1 MPNEMGMFILGG
13 SDADDNFSK
22 RCTIFKRYHSFD
34 DRSPMLCKRAF
45 FPSIFHI
52 QTAQVFVFGGNGGD
66 KDLSACESF
75 NVVEN

>member
-13 SDADDNFSK
+13 TDADDNFSK
-22 RCTIFKRYHSFD
+22 RCTIFKRYNSFD

-52 QTAQVFVFGGNGGD
+52 QTA
-66 KDLSACESF
+66 
-75 NVVEN
+75 